1 MTTTQDSPVTT
12 ETLQPVPATN
22 GHRAAVAAK
31 SDRLPRELDP
41 RNPNTRLA
49 AFFDAGS
56 IELISEDNDCGMLA
70 AVGTVDGTHTVAFC
84 SDATVMGG
92 AMGNDGC
99 AVVVKAYERALAD
112 SAPIVGLWHSG
123 GARLA
128 EGVLSLHAVGLIFH
142 AMTQASGKV
151 PQISVVLGPAAGG
164 AAYGPA
170 LTDVVIL
177 GPEGRIFVTGPD
189 VVRSVTGEDVDMLRL
204 GGPEPHGRRSGV
216 VHVLADSE
224 ADALSRARHL
234 VSLLG
239 DQGQLTATAVADVDL
254 SAQLP
259 ESKKRAYDVHP
270 LVTKLLDADS
280 IEELH
285 ARWAPNIVTALGRFG
300 GRTVG
305 VIANNP
311 LRLGGCLDSPSAEK
325 AARFVRMCDAFGV
338 PLLVVVDVPGYLPG
352 VGQEWDG
359 VVRRGAKLLHA
370 FGEAVVPR
378 VTLVTRKS
386 FGGAYIA
393 MNARSLGATKVFAWP
408 GAEVAVMGAVAAV
421 RILHRR
427 KIAAVDADLRPQ
439 LEAQLAAE
447 HEEIAGGVDKAV
459 EIGVVDEVVL
469 PNETRSAL
477 AGALAAALG
486 SADLPGGTRIRGHH
500 GNIPL

>member
-1 MTTTQDSPVTT
+1 MTTAHAAPT
-12 ETLQPVPATN
+12 VPTPSKPASAQS
-22 GHRAAVAAK
+22 GASRGK
-31 SDRLPRELDP
+31 LPREQDP
-41 RNPNTRLA
+41 RNPNHRLA
-49 AFFDAGS
+49 ALFDEGS
-56 IELISEDNDCGMLA
+56 LKLISEDDDSGMLA
-70 AVGTVDGTHTVAFC
+70 GVGTIDGNRAVAFC

-92 AMGNDGC
+92 AMGEIGC
-99 AVVVKAYERALAD
+99 KVVVRAYERALAD
-112 SAPIVGLWHSG
+112 GLPVIGLWHSG

-128 EGVLSLHAVGLIFH
+128 EGVRSLHAVGEIFH
-142 AMTQASGKV
+142 VMTQASGKV

-216 VHVLADSE
+216 VHILTDSE
-224 ADALSRARHL
+224 TEALEKARA
-234 VSLLG
+234 VSTLLG
-239 DQGQLTATAVADVDL
+239 AQGHLAQETVTEVDL
-254 SAQLP
+254 ATLMP
-259 ESKKRAYDVHP
+259 ESRKRAYDVHP
-270 LVTKLLDADS
+270 LIDGVLDGAMDEGS
-280 IEELH
+280 VVELH
-285 ARWAPNIVTALGRFG
+285 ARWAPNVVTALGRLG

-305 VIANNP
+305 VVANNP
-311 LRLGGCLDSPSAEK
+311 LRLGGCLDSASAEK

-338 PLLVVVDVPGYLPG
+338 PLVVLVDVPGYLPG

-370 FGEAVVPR
+370 FSECTVPR
-378 VTLVTRKS
+378 VTLVTRKTY
-386 FGGAYIA
+386 GGAYIA

-427 KIAAVDADLRPQ
+427 KLLEVAPDLR
-439 LEAQLAAE
+439 AQVESELAAE
-447 HEEIAGGVDKAV
+447 HEHIAGGVEAAV
-459 EIGVVDEVVL
+459 AIGVVDKIVT
-469 PNETRSAL
+469 PTETRQAIASAIHD
-477 AGALAAALG
+477 ALVANPAA
-486 SADLPGGTRIRGHH
+486 RGNH

>member
-1 MTTTQDSPVTT
+1 MTTTDNA
-12 ETLQPVPATN
+12 PA
-22 GHRAAVAAK
+22 AAPAK
-31 SDRLPRELDP
+31 LPRDEDP
-41 RNPNTRLA
+41 RNPNKRLA
-49 AFFDAGS
+49 AFFDEHTV
-56 IELISEDNDCGMLA
+56 ELISPDDDSGMLA
-70 AVGTVDGTHTVAFC
+70 GVGNVEGVPTVAFC
-84 SDATVMGG
+84 SDATIMGG
-92 AMGNDGC
+92 AMGNQGC
-99 AVVVKAYERALAD
+99 KVVVKAYQRAMAD
-112 SAPIVGLWHSG
+112 GSPIVGLWHSG
-123 GARLA
+123 GARLP

-142 AMTQASGKV
+142 AMTQASGKI

-216 VHVLADSE
+216 VHIIAESE
-224 ADALSRARHL
+224 QHALDEGRRL
-234 VSLLG
+234 VTLLG
-239 DQGQLTATAVADVDL
+239 DQRTIEVDAVDDIDL
-254 SAQLP
+254 AQQLP

-270 LVTKLLDADS
+270 LVGQILDERS
-280 IEELH
+280 MIELH
-285 ARWAPNIVTALGRFG
+285 HKWAPNIVTALGRFG
-300 GRTVG
+300 GRTIG

-338 PLLVVVDVPGYLPG
+338 PLIVVVDVPGYLPG

-370 FGEAVVPR
+370 FGEAQIPR
-378 VTLVTRKS
+378 VTLVTRKAY
-386 FGGAYIA
+386 GGAYIA

-408 GAEVAVMGAVAAV
+408 GAEIAVMGAIAAV

-427 KIAAVDADLRPQ
+427 KIAAVAADLRPKVE
-439 LEAQLAAE
+439 LELAAE
-447 HEEIAGGVDKAV
+447 HESITGGVDRAV
-459 EIGVVDEVVL
+459 EIGVVDEVVE
-469 PNETRSAL
+469 PAVTRSAL
-477 AGALAAALG
+477 ATALALADRG
-486 SADLPGGTRIRGHH
+486 SRGQH